1 MGEQTAIDSVADDP
15 TIFPSRLKVA
25 FLVCVASMLAMAGGC
40 VAVGPDFETPE
51 AEVADRWTE
60 IGADALVEELPG
72 MPAAWWEVFSDPLL
86 NELVDAASRQN
97 LELEIAGLK
106 ILEAR
111 ARLGIAVGSQYPQ
124 SQELYARGLRTGLS
138 ENSPNLPSFADD
150 RFWNVD
156 LGFDA
161 AWELDFWGRYR
172 RGVEAA
178 TADLAASLAGYD
190 AALVTLTAETARAYM
205 IVRTLQERIAV
216 TRESVA
222 LQSRSLDIARVLA
235 KNGLVTELD
244 VQQATTLL
252 ESTSGQLPLLEGS
265 LAQARNALSVLLGR
279 TPGGL
284 DERLGAGTIPS
295 APAEVAVGVPAE
307 LLRRRPDVRLAE
319 LQAAAQ
325 SARVGIAQSD
335 KYPRFGLT
343 GTLGLRA
350 ADTPGSNVGDLF
362 SSDSIEFFAGPF
374 FSWPILNYGRIDNAV
389 RVQDARLQQ
398 SLTNYR
404 QTVLN
409 AAREVE
415 DAVSGYV
422 RAQEASAY
430 FERSVAAAL
439 RAVEL
444 AMLQYRE
451 GIADYQRVLDT
462 QRQLNLD
469 QQRYVQSR
477 GDIATALVVLY
488 KALGGGWEIRRGRP
502 VVDPETA
509 SQMRERT
516 DWGGLLA
523 PDELPEDATLP
534 PPAGDRWLPSAPDW

>member
-1 MGEQTAIDSVADDP
+1 MVA
-15 TIFPSRLKVA
+15 VA
-25 FLVCVASMLAMAGGC
+25 GC
-40 VAVGPDFETPE
+40 ATVGPDFETPDVDL
-51 AEVADRWTE
+51 AERWTQSD
-60 IGADALVEELPG
+60 ADGLVEALPET
-72 MPAAWWEVFSDPLL
+72 PAAWWEVFSDPLL
-86 NELVDAASRQN
+86 NELVDETSRQN
-97 LELEIAGLK
+97 LDLEIAGLR

-124 SQELYARGLRTGLS
+124 SQDIYARGIRTGLS
-138 ENSPNLPSFADD
+138 ENSPNLPPIADT
-150 RFWNVD
+150 RFWNAD

-178 TADLAASLAGYD
+178 SADLAASLAGYD

-205 IVRTLQERIAV
+205 VVRTLQERITV

-222 LQSRSLDIARVLA
+222 LQRRSLDIARVLA
-235 KNGLVTELD
+235 RNGLVTELD

-252 ESTSGQLPLLEGS
+252 ESTSAQVPLLEGN
-265 LAQARNALSVLLGR
+265 LTQARNALSVLLGR

-284 DERLGAGTIPS
+284 DERLGVGAIPS
-295 APAEVAVGVPAE
+295 APPEVAVGVPAE

-325 SARVGIAQSD
+325 SARVGVAQSD

-350 ADTPGSNVGDLF
+350 ADTPGSSVGDLF

-374 FSWPILNYGRIDNAV
+374 FSWPVLNYGRIENAV

-398 SLTNYR
+398 ALTNYR
-404 QTVLN
+404 QTVLS

-422 RAQEASAY
+422 RAREASAY
-430 FERSVAAAL
+430 FERSVRAAI

-444 AMLQYRE
+444 AVLQYRA

-477 GDIATALVVLY
+477 GDIATGLVLLY

-509 SQMRERT
+509 DQMRERT
-516 DWGGLLA
+516 DWGGLLE
-523 PDELPEDATLP
+523 PDEIPEDATLP
-534 PPAGDRWLPSAPDW
+534 PPAGDEWLPSAPDW

>member
-1 MGEQTAIDSVADDP
+1 MLNRAPLACLAAV
-15 TIFPSRLKVA
+15 
-25 FLVCVASMLAMAGGC
+25 LAMGAGC
-40 VAVGPDFETPE
+40 ATVGPDFETPE
-51 AEVADRWTE
+51 VEVAENWTE
-60 IGADALVEELPG
+60 IGAEGLVEDLPG

-86 NELVDAASRQN
+86 NELVDEASRQN
-97 LELEIAGLK
+97 LEVEIAGLR

-124 SQELYARGLRTGLS
+124 SQDIYARGIRTGLS
-138 ENSPNLPSFADD
+138 ENSPNLPPLADN

-156 LGFDA
+156 LGFDV

-178 TADLAASLAGYD
+178 SADLAASLAGYD
-190 AALVTLTAETARAYM
+190 SALVTLTAETARAYM
-205 IVRTLQERIAV
+205 IVRTLQERVAV

-222 LQSRSLDIARVLA
+222 LQRRSLDIARVLA

-252 ESTSGQLPLLEGS
+252 ESTSAQLPLLEGS

-279 TPGGL
+279 APGGL
-284 DERLGAGTIPS
+284 DERLGVGAIPS

-325 SARVGIAQSD
+325 SARVGIALSD

-350 ADTPGSNVGDLF
+350 ADTAGSSVGDLF
-362 SSDSIEFFAGPF
+362 SSDSIEFLAGPF

-398 SLTNYR
+398 SLTGYR
-404 QTVLN
+404 QAVLN
-409 AAREVE
+409 AAREAE
-415 DAVSGYV
+415 DAVSGYI
-422 RAQEASAY
+422 RSREASAY
-430 FERSVAAAL
+430 YERSVKAAH

-444 AMLQYRE
+444 ALLQYRE

-462 QRQLNLD
+462 QRQLNFD

-477 GDIATALVVLY
+477 GDIATALVLLY

-502 VVDPETA
+502 VVDPGTA
-509 SQMRERT
+509 EQMRERT
-516 DWGGLLA
+516 DWGGLLE
-523 PDELPEDATLP
+523 PDALPEDAVVP
-534 PPAGDRWLPSAPDW
+534 PPAGERWLPSAPDW